1 MELALNYIEDDDYK
15 ESKSLQYI
23 SAKPFLKWAG
33 GKTQLIKDIEKNL
46 PIEIKL
52 GKITK
57 YVEPFVGSG
66 ALLFYLISKYNFEE
80 IYINDT
86 NKELINTYIT
96 IKKDVQKLI
105 LELKELQNMYLTL
118 NNEKRSE
125 LFYQIRELYNGDNSD
140 IIKHSAYFIFLNRTC
155 FNGLYRVNSKGKFN
169 VPFGKYV
176 NPKICDEENL
186 LKVAGILKNIK
197 ILNNDFE
204 KTDKYI
210 DENTFVYFDPPYR
223 PLSNTSSFNSYSREI
238 FNDETQKRLADFY
251 KRLHKK
257 KAKLILSNSDP
268 KNTCQDDDFFD
279 NLYSDF
285 NILRVNAKRMI
296 NSNASKRGNITELL
310 IMNY

>member
-15 ESKSLQYI
+15 ESKSLEI

-52 GKITK
+52 GKIKK

-66 ALLFYLISKYNFEE
+66 AILFYLISKYNFKE

-105 LELKELQNMYLTL
+105 IELKELQNMYLTL

-186 LKVAGILKNIK
+186 FKVAGILKNIK

-251 KRLHKK
+251 KRGHKK
-257 KAKLILSNSDP
+257 NAKLILSNSDP
-268 KNTCQDDDFFD
+268 KNTCQDDEFFD